1 MDVIKEIEELK
12 RRVNMLSNTVSQAGK
27 NQTAVTG
34 KVDDT
39 SNRVNAITP
48 YTDSY
53 TAYIGDD
60 DAHFFDVPQ
69 GILSVSVVDSEG
81 HFIDYTLEREGNIVS
96 VYFDE
101 PLENVA
107 TVTISVQ

>member
-1 MDVIKEIEELK
+1 MTDLEK
-12 RRVNMLSNTVSQAGK
+12 RVAQLEQIVLQLSRNIPNIVSD
-27 NQTAVTG
+27 
-34 KVDDT
+34 VDDT
-39 SNRVNAITP
+39 SNRVDRITP

-69 GILSVSVVDSEG
+69 GILSVSVIDSEG

>member
-1 MDVIKEIEELK
+1 MSTIQQLEK
-12 RRVNMLSNTVSQAGK
+12 RIAQLEQTVYQMAK
-27 NQTAVTG
+27 NNVTFVG

-39 SNRVNAITP
+39 SNRVTEITP

-81 HFIDYTLEREGNIVS
+81 HFIDYTLEREDNIVS